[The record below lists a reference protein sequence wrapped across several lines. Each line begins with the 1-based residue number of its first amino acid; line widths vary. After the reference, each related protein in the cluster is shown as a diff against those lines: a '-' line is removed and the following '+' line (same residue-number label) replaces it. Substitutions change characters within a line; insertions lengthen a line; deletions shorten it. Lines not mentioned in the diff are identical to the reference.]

1 MARVKQSK
9 GNCAHCGLEIAK
21 GGVTRHLSACAAW
34 KELLIK
40 AERRKDGIQTLY
52 HLRIQAVGLPQFWLD
67 VEMRGNST
75 LEHLDQYLRAIW
87 LDCCGHMSQFVF
99 DGRRGDEIS
108 KRQHIKDVFE
118 SGIELTHIYDFG
130 TSSETLIKAV
140 SVREGK
146 SVTSHPITLLV
157 RNVMPVSQCIE
168 CGQPATWLCLECLY
182 DEDEWGTLCDR
193 HAKTHPHEEFDDPI
207 ALVNSP
213 RLGMCGYVGPAEPP
227 Y

>member
-1 MARVKQSK
+1 MARVKQTK
-9 GNCAHCGLEIAK
+9 GKCAHCGHEIAK
-21 GGVTRHLSACAAW
+21 GGVIRHLSVCVAW
-34 KELLIK
+34 KELLTK
-40 AERRKDGIQTLY
+40 AERKKGGSQALY
-52 HLRIQAVGLPQFWLD
+52 HLRIQAVWSSQFWLD
-67 VEMRGNST
+67 VEMRGNSA

-87 LDCCGHMSQFVF
+87 LECCGHMSQFVSG
-99 DGRRGDEIS
+99 GRRGEKVS
-108 KRQHIKDVFE
+108 MRQHITDVFE
-118 SGIELTHIYDFG
+118 PGMELTHIYDFG

-157 RNVMPVSQCIE
+157 RNVMPESVCIE
-168 CGQPATWLCLECLY
+168 CDQPAGWLCLECLY
-182 DEDEWGTLCDR
+182 EEDEWGTLCDK
-193 HAKTHPHEEFDDPI
+193 HAKTHPHKDVGEPI